1 MPRSRSSC
9 RARRSRSESPRPRAR
24 GWSYQKALATLPLNL
39 SQKRLGLAKLKHDH
53 TRAVEK
59 LADLRRDRE
68 AMTVHAP
75 ADGIVYYGRNDHG
88 TWPGAAAVSSKLRKG
103 GVIMADEVFITVV
116 PPRPLAHPDHR
127 RREGPPSSS
136 PAGPS

>member
-1 MPRSRSSC
+1 MYRSKDLTEETEEIILRRTRFQVESSEVRLKEAELRRDTTLKVELPRQEIKVRESA
-9 RARRSRSESPRPRAR
+9 ARE
-24 GWSYQKALATLPLNL
+24 GLEHQKALATLPLTL

-59 LADLRRDRE
+59 LADLRQDRD

-88 TWPGAAAVSSKLRKG
+88 NWPGAAA
-103 GVIMADEVFITVV
+103 M
-116 PPRPLAHPDHR
+116 RPSFA
-127 RREGPPSSS
+127 RE
-136 PAGPS
+136 A